1 MLRLRRLALT
11 HNALAALVICV
22 ALLMKALVPTGF
34 MPAMVD
40 GRFVIAVCSGT
51 GPVTAP
57 PHMAA
62 MPGMAHGPA
71 MTGHHGGRDRPG
83 EQHDNK
89 PQPCAFAGLQSPSL
103 AAADPVVLAIA
114 VAFVLAL
121 GLRVVAALPLVLPA
135 RLRPPLRGPPATA

>member
-1 MLRLRRLALT
+1 MLRLRRLLLT
-11 HNALAALVICV
+11 HNALAVLAICV
-22 ALLMKALVPTGF
+22 ALLMKALIPAGF

-51 GPVTAP
+51 GPVVAP
-57 PHMAA
+57 PPMAG
-62 MPGMAHGPA
+62 MPGMTA
-71 MTGHHGGRDRPG
+71 HHGGHDRHS

-89 PQPCAFAGLQSPSL
+89 PQPCAFAGLQAPSL

-121 GLRVVAALPLVLPA
+121 GLRIVVAFPAALPA
-135 RLRPPLRGPPATA
+135 HLRPPLRGPPATA

>member
-11 HNALAALVICV
+11 HNALAALMICV
-22 ALLMKALVPTGF
+22 ALLMKALVPAGF

-40 GRFVIAVCSGT
+40 GRFVIAICSGT
-51 GPVTAP
+51 GPVSASP
-57 PHMAA
+57 PAMA
-62 MPGMAHGPA
+62 GMAGMA
-71 MTGHHGGRDRPG
+71 GMTHGGHDRPD

-121 GLRVVAALPLVLPA
+121 GLRIVVALRAALPA
-135 RLRPPLRGPPATA
+135 HLRPPLRGPPVAA